1 MNKLIGESLE
11 LARQYD
17 DARELLLSDEAK
29 RARDLRSLEA
39 TNQHLLAAREL
50 LLLTEEA
57 KRGEDLRSL
66 EATRRHLQALQEVV
80 EREKRLE
87 EASATELDRTP
98 TPEVERA
105 LERGRELGLA
115 YEARKANADRVAR
128 ELLMSEQAERDRAQT
143 KRAKKRLNKKNRKL
157 DKECIV
163 CMTPRS
169 IANPFVRLGTCD
181 HARVCKACAAEMS
194 ERTSAAVCPICNV

>member
-1 MNKLIGESLE
+1 MMSTDGHLRSMNKLIGESLE

-66 EATRRHLQALQEVV
+66 EATRRHLQALQE
-80 EREKRLE
+80 ELARGKQWHFDRD
-87 EASATELDRTP
+87 EAALADEATI
-98 TPEVERA
+98 
-105 LERGRELGLA
+105 
-115 YEARKANADRVAR
+115 KADTVAR